1 MSISTVKA
9 TLNGQTYNLTYDS
22 TLQAWTASLTA
33 PGTTSYN
40 LSGGYYNVEVEAT
53 NNAGT
58 RGTADASTND
68 GCKLVVKETIAPNI
82 TIISPTSGAVS
93 TNNKQPITF
102 NVVDESGGSGVNK
115 SSISVKIDGTAV
127 TSLTYT
133 EITNGYKVVATPS
146 AALADGSHTAVINAS
161 DNDGNTATAASTT
174 YKIDTVPP
182 TLNVVSPTE
191 GLITANT
198 SLVVSGTTND
208 ATSSPVTVTVN
219 GKTVTVSST
228 GAFSTTVTLTEGT
241 NTITVVATDS
251 AGKATTVTR
260 TVTLNTAVPVIK
272 SVVITP
278 NPADTG
284 ASMIIKVVVEE

>member
-22 TLQAWTASLTA
+22 TLQAWTATLTA

-40 LSGGYYNVEVEAT
+40 LEGGYYNVSVEAT

-58 RGTADASTND
+58 KGTADATTND
-68 GCKLVVKETIAPNI
+68 GCKLVVRETIAPTI
-82 TIISPTSGAVS
+82 TVISPTSGAVT

-102 NVVDESGGSGVNK
+102 NVVDEAGGSGVKK

-127 TSLTYT
+127 TSLVCT

-146 AALADGSHTAVINAS
+146 SALADGSHTATINAT
-161 DNDGNTATAASTT
+161 DNDGNAATAVSTT

-191 GLITANT
+191 GLVTANT

-219 GKTVTVSST
+219 DKTVTVSDS
-228 GAFSTTVTLTEGT
+228 GAFSTTVTLTEGI

-251 AGKATTVTR
+251 AGKSTTVTR
-260 TVTLNTAVPVIK
+260 TVTLNTKVPVIK